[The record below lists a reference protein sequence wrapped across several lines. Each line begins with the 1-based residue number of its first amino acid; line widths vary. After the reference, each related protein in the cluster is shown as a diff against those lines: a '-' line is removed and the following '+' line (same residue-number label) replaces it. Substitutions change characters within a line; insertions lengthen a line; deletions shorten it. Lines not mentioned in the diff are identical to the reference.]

1 MEIIRVLWGSCLCL
15 PIAVQAVCDLP
26 ERNLK
31 ADTTLEA
38 GCVYHQSLV
47 INRALTL
54 DCQGAIFDG
63 EDRLERGL
71 VIDSQGEPLSGVVVK
86 NCTFRHF
93 AKTGVLVHWSLPN
106 DQKIARYPDLAER
119 RRRAPQ
125 NILLSKV
132 RVEHNGVMGIVVDDY
147 AQAVTLDQVSVL
159 DNPGWGIYW
168 DHDSRGHLLIDSEV
182 RRNGGGS
189 KLGKPGLSIDAS
201 SDNRVINTVF
211 EGNRRSAIELYRN
224 CWEFAASNPHSVPRE
239 TGANGNVIRGN
250 SFIGEQ
256 VGVWVASRMSRDVSA
271 MECGRPAYFEGKYVE
286 DEARH
291 NLIAGNRFSG
301 VQGKGVVI
309 EDDDNSVIDNA
320 FERAAGAIEIGTRIR
335 TKVLGRP
342 VRGTVLRGNRADDG
356 EDPVHFPR
364 LE

>member
-1 MEIIRVLWGSCLCL
+1 MEVMRVLTALCL
-15 PIAVQAVCDLP
+15 YLPTALQAACEIADA
-26 ERNLK
+26 RLK
-31 ADTTLEA
+31 VDTTLEA
-38 GCVYHQSLV
+38 GCVYRQTLW
-47 INRALTL
+47 IDKPLTL

-71 VIDSQGEPLSGVVVK
+71 VIDSRGESLSGVVVK

-93 AKTGVLVHWSLPN
+93 AKTGVLVHWGLPN

-125 NILLSKV
+125 NILLRKV

-147 AQAVTLDQVSVL
+147 AQAVTLDQVRVL

-224 CWEFAASNPHSVPRE
+224 CGEFAASNPHSVPRE
-239 TGANGNVIRGN
+239 TGANGNLISGN
-250 SFIGEQ
+250 RFIGEQ
-256 VGVWVASRMSRDVSA
+256 VGVWVASRQSRDVSA

-301 VQGKGVVI
+301 VLGKGVVI
-309 EDDDNSVIDNA
+309 EDDDNSVINNS
-320 FERAAGAIEIGTRIR
+320 FESAAGAIEIGTRIR
-335 TKVLGRP
+335 TTVLGRP
-342 VRGTVLRGNRADDG
+342 VRGSVLRDNRADDG
-356 EDPVHFPR
+356 ADPVHY
-364 LE
+364 LME